1 MSCADED
8 GVPNASGSF
17 FLDRLG
23 FLVNRKRARFQLF
36 ARATRPGK
44 LARVGSQDL
53 RAQPEKPE
61 ERGVTQSSPPA
72 GRHLPHTAARRGN
85 RASFHR
91 PFTRKGACTERR
103 LARPVRLARKVRP
116 SAKGEL
122 AETGSRKKRIYA
134 EKMGVASRGHGEQ
147 APLLANRGGDAS
159 ASASDSETPRGG
171 GRSSRSG
178 GGGGVTAVCFSVS
191 MIFAGF
197 IVLVIGAF
205 STSIYGFITGAFV
218 DGVTAGATY
227 HPSTEQVTIQDR
239 AEVVAVTMAGK
250 SSEDYEDLDDL
261 SHSPKTPLDAQ
272 MEGEGFSR
280 GYREHYH
287 LQDKDH
293 QQYTGSATPWKGDT
307 GGEGGAE

>member
-1 MSCADED
+1 
-8 GVPNASGSF
+8 
-17 FLDRLG
+17 
-23 FLVNRKRARFQLF
+23 
-36 ARATRPGK
+36 
-44 LARVGSQDL
+44 
-53 RAQPEKPE
+53 
-61 ERGVTQSSPPA
+61 
-72 GRHLPHTAARRGN
+72 
-85 RASFHR
+85 
-91 PFTRKGACTERR
+91 
-103 LARPVRLARKVRP
+103 
-116 SAKGEL
+116 
-122 AETGSRKKRIYA
+122 
-134 EKMGVASRGHGEQ
+134 MGVASRGHGEQ

>member
-1 MSCADED
+1 
-8 GVPNASGSF
+8 
-17 FLDRLG
+17 
-23 FLVNRKRARFQLF
+23 
-36 ARATRPGK
+36 
-44 LARVGSQDL
+44 
-53 RAQPEKPE
+53 
-61 ERGVTQSSPPA
+61 
-72 GRHLPHTAARRGN
+72 
-85 RASFHR
+85 
-91 PFTRKGACTERR
+91 
-103 LARPVRLARKVRP
+103 
-116 SAKGEL
+116 
-122 AETGSRKKRIYA
+122 
-134 EKMGVASRGHGEQ
+134 
-147 APLLANRGGDAS
+147 
-159 ASASDSETPRGG
+159 
-171 GRSSRSG
+171 
-178 GGGGVTAVCFSVS
+178 

-227 HPSTEQVTIQDR
+227 HPSTEQVTMQDR

>member
-1 MSCADED
+1 
-8 GVPNASGSF
+8 V
-17 FLDRLG
+17 
-23 FLVNRKRARFQLF
+23 
-36 ARATRPGK
+36 
-44 LARVGSQDL
+44 RV
-53 RAQPEKPE
+53 
-61 ERGVTQSSPPA
+61 
-72 GRHLPHTAARRGN
+72 
-85 RASFHR
+85 
-91 PFTRKGACTERR
+91 
-103 LARPVRLARKVRP
+103 ARKARP

-122 AETGSRKKRIYA
+122 AETGSRKESSNFYT
-134 EKMGVASRGHGEQ
+134 EKSANPMGVASRGHGEQ

-159 ASASDSETPRGG
+159 TSASDSETPRGG

-178 GGGGVTAVCFSVS
+178 GGATAVCFSVS

-197 IVLVIGAF
+197 IVLIVGAYC
-205 STSIYGFITGAFV
+205 SSIYGFITGAFV

-227 HPSTEQVTIQDR
+227 HPSTEQATIQDR
-239 AEVVAVTMAGK
+239 AAVMAVTMAGG
-250 SSEDYEDLDDL
+250 SEDYEDLDDL

-307 GGEGGAE
+307 GGAGGE

>member
-1 MSCADED
+1 
-8 GVPNASGSF
+8 
-17 FLDRLG
+17 
-23 FLVNRKRARFQLF
+23 
-36 ARATRPGK
+36 
-44 LARVGSQDL
+44 
-53 RAQPEKPE
+53 
-61 ERGVTQSSPPA
+61 
-72 GRHLPHTAARRGN
+72 
-85 RASFHR
+85 
-91 PFTRKGACTERR
+91 
-103 LARPVRLARKVRP
+103 
-116 SAKGEL
+116 
-122 AETGSRKKRIYA
+122 
-134 EKMGVASRGHGEQ
+134 MGVASRGHGEQ

-171 GRSSRSG
+171 GRSSRSGG

-227 HPSTEQVTIQDR
+227 HPSTEQVTMQDR

>member
-1 MSCADED
+1 M
-8 GVPNASGSF
+8 
-17 FLDRLG
+17 
-23 FLVNRKRARFQLF
+23 
-36 ARATRPGK
+36 
-44 LARVGSQDL
+44 
-53 RAQPEKPE
+53 
-61 ERGVTQSSPPA
+61 
-72 GRHLPHTAARRGN
+72 
-85 RASFHR
+85 
-91 PFTRKGACTERR
+91 
-103 LARPVRLARKVRP
+103 
-116 SAKGEL
+116 
-122 AETGSRKKRIYA
+122 
-134 EKMGVASRGHGEQ
+134 
-147 APLLANRGGDAS
+147 
-159 ASASDSETPRGG
+159 
-171 GRSSRSG
+171 
-178 GGGGVTAVCFSVS
+178 TAVCFSVS

-227 HPSTEQVTIQDR
+227 HPSTEQVTMQDR